1 MRFYVNFL
9 SRSNDWVGRQ
19 LADDVGTAKCCHG
32 EGVDKRASLPLWLI
46 ALSV

>member
-32 EGVDKRASLPLWLI
+32 EGVDERALFLCG
-46 ALSV
+46 